1 MRYNKIRKMD
11 ISNGE
16 GVRVSVFFKG
26 CSFHCKNC
34 FNPETWDFESGK
46 EFNDDVINHILDLC
60 DNEYIVGLSI
70 LGGEPL
76 HPFNIKG
83 STKLAKEFK
92 KKYSDKNIW
101 LWSGFLYE
109 NLKDKEIMKYID
121 VLVDGQY
128 VDELHNPKLKWKGSS
143 NQRVIDVIKYLMKKD
158 IVLYEKKNTW

>member
-16 GVRVSVFFKG
+16 GVRVSVFFQG

-101 LWSGFLYE
+101 LWSGFLFE

-128 VDELHNPKLKWKGSS
+128 VDELNDPTLDYRGSS
-143 NQRVIDVIKYLMKKD
+143 NQRVIDVKKSLTKV
-158 IVLYEKKNTW
+158 ICKSFYFHY